1 MQKGLLYYIALG
13 RGENGLILWSWRLS
27 RKSKD
32 KCGLHADYQVMWLC
46 GWWWWKRLPRCL
58 HRVLMEFRIF
68 TCFLR
73 PSLLPIPAS
82 FSGITFYWTLGPS
95 QLLSSPCCCRKTSS
109 ASRPPL
115 WHSLYFRCWGLL
127 LLHFFYTSWS
137 SPPSSRLKLLLI
149 SLIFV
154 KLIWDFESSLALM
167 KDDGAPSLWS
177 QK

>member
-1 MQKGLLYYIALG
+1 MV
-13 RGENGLILWSWRLS
+13 WSF
-27 RKSKD
+27 
-32 KCGLHADYQVMWLC
+32 GVGDYQERAKTSVASMLITRWC
-46 GWWWWKRLPRCL
+46 GFVGGDGESGCQDAFTGSWWNSESLA
-58 HRVLMEFRIF
+58 
-68 TCFLR
+68 CFLR